1 MTRTRTKTTKTKTM
15 RTRPGSKLA
24 AAVCGCLLLGG
35 VARGQR
41 KNEEAHAV
49 VAGAVFRENGFSLPG
64 ATVTLAMKEA
74 PKGKKLQA
82 VSDAR
87 GEFAFRVAP
96 GAATYVVRATMKG
109 FQAAQK
115 EATIGGEERAEVTL
129 VLPAESK

>member
-1 MTRTRTKTTKTKTM
+1 
-15 RTRPGSKLA
+15 L
-24 AAVCGCLLLGG
+24 CGCALLLAG
-35 VARGQR
+35 VSPAQR
-41 KNEEAHAV
+41 KNDEAHAV

-64 ATVTLAMKEA
+64 ATVTLAMKDA

-96 GAATYVVRATMKG
+96 GAATYVVKASMKG
-109 FQAAQK
+109 FQAAEK
-115 EATIGGEERAEVTL
+115 EAAIGGEERAEVTL